1 MFVLHELNAL
11 WTKDRSHKRVFFDFC
26 FLDYEF
32 AADSLVSPLSALL
45 SFKQTKITERKPSAK
60 MSSSTAM
67 YASLSILSLCAL
79 TGTGVAIGSGVGM
92 MSMAA
97 LEAEKKQTN
106 VAAHSV
112 KEKSWVESKQVS
124 GSSAQRGFAAA
135 GRQ

>member
-1 MFVLHELNAL
+1 MFVLHELIAL

-32 AADSLVSPLSALL
+32 AADALVTSLCSSL
-45 SFKQTKITERKPSAK
+45 FQTKITERKPSAK

-79 TGTGVAIGSGVGM
+79 AGTGVAIGSGVGM
-92 MSMAA
+92 MSMELLA
-97 LEAEKKQTN
+97 LEAEKKQT

-124 GSSAQRGFAAA
+124 GSSARGFAAA

>member
-1 MFVLHELNAL
+1 LNAL

-26 FLDYEF
+26 FLDYAF
-32 AADSLVSPLSALL
+32 AADSLVSPLCSSL
-45 SFKQTKITERKPSAK
+45 FQTNNTKTERKPSAK

>member
-11 WTKDRSHKRVFFDFC
+11 WTKDPSHKRVFFDFC

-32 AADSLVSPLSALL
+32 AADALVTSLCSSL
-45 SFKQTKITERKPSAK
+45 FQTKITERKPSAK

-79 TGTGVAIGSGVGM
+79 AGTGVAIGSGVGM

>member
-1 MFVLHELNAL
+1 
-11 WTKDRSHKRVFFDFC
+11 
-26 FLDYEF
+26 
-32 AADSLVSPLSALL
+32 
-45 SFKQTKITERKPSAK
+45 

-79 TGTGVAIGSGVGM
+79 TVTGVAIGSGVGM

-124 GSSAQRGFAAA
+124 GSAQRGFAAA

>member
-1 MFVLHELNAL
+1 MFVLHELSASR
-11 WTKDRSHKRVFFDFC
+11 TKDRSHKRVFFDFC

-32 AADSLVSPLSALL
+32 AADALVTSLCSSL
-45 SFKQTKITERKPSAK
+45 FQTKITERKPSAK

-79 TGTGVAIGSGVGM
+79 AGTGVAIGSGVGM
-92 MSMAA
+92 MSMELLA
-97 LEAEKKQTN
+97 LEAEKKQT

-112 KEKSWVESKQVS
+112 KEQSWVESKQVS
-124 GSSAQRGFAAA
+124 GSSARGFAAA

>member
-26 FLDYEF
+26 FLDYAF
-32 AADSLVSPLSALL
+32 AADSLVSPLCSSL
-45 SFKQTKITERKPSAK
+45 FKQTKITERKPSAK

>member
-1 MFVLHELNAL
+1 M
-11 WTKDRSHKRVFFDFC
+11 RVFFDFC

-32 AADSLVSPLSALL
+32 AADALVTSLCSSL
-45 SFKQTKITERKPSAK
+45 FQTKITERKPSAK

-79 TGTGVAIGSGVGM
+79 AGTGVAIGSGVGM
-92 MSMAA
+92 MSMELLA

>member
-1 MFVLHELNAL
+1 MFVLHELIAL

-26 FLDYEF
+26 FLEYEF
-32 AADSLVSPLSALL
+32 AADALVTSLCSSL
-45 SFKQTKITERKPSAK
+45 FQTKITERKPSAK

-79 TGTGVAIGSGVGM
+79 AGTGVAIGSGVGM
-92 MSMAA
+92 MSMELLA
-97 LEAEKKQTN
+97 LEAEKKQT

-124 GSSAQRGFAAA
+124 GSSARGFAAA

>member
-1 MFVLHELNAL
+1 
-11 WTKDRSHKRVFFDFC
+11 
-26 FLDYEF
+26 
-32 AADSLVSPLSALL
+32 
-45 SFKQTKITERKPSAK
+45 
-60 MSSSTAM
+60 M

-79 TGTGVAIGSGVGM
+79 AGTGVAIGSGVGM